1 MEDFWTYL
9 WPLLN
14 LPILI
19 YLGVRYGKKPLLD
32 FVSNYRDEVDRS
44 LKRAEE
50 DRVNAREQLELWRE
64 RWESIDSE
72 ISIMLERAKDNARR
86 RKEELER
93 EARAEKEHR
102 EARMEESLRRDRE
115 KVIRSLREDA
125 ASILV
130 EATAATL
137 DEVVTSRDQNRLVGE
152 FTRELRDIV

>member
-1 MEDFWTYL
+1 MEDFWTYI
-9 WPLLN
+9 WPLIN

-19 YLGVRYGKKPLLD
+19 YLGVRFGRQPIVN
-32 FVSNYRDEVDRS
+32 FVSNYRDEVDQS

-50 DRVNAREQLELWRE
+50 DRVDAREQLKLWQE

-72 ISIMLERAKDNARR
+72 ISTVLDRAQDTARR

-102 EARMEESLRRDRE
+102 EARMEESLRRDRD
-115 KVIRSLREDA
+115 KVVRSIREDA
-125 ASILV
+125 AKILV
-130 EATAATL
+130 EATTETL
-137 DEVVTSRDQNRLVGE
+137 GEVVTSRDQNRLVSD